1 MNYLIKMNKNNSI
14 ICENNIPIVV
24 PKRIMVLAGHPDD
37 EIISCGGTLLK
48 YKVLGSDIFVVVA
61 TNGVGGYAKSNQKE
75 DIIKLR
81 KEELE
86 SVRSALKCE
95 IIELE
100 FPNMNITPG
109 KISKITNLMRDIK
122 PQVIFLPHFSDFHR
136 VHRNLSLISREAI
149 YHCSTGKAYGGYERN
164 WTPLGVYYY
173 ESPSCKFQYIESS
186 VFIIVDI
193 GEFWVKKKKI
203 FNNAYLT
210 QIEVLERVLEWAE
223 DTAILRGNEIN
234 SSYGEAFVPETTY
247 TPLKLL
253 LV

>member
-1 MNYLIKMNKNNSI
+1 MDKNNSI
-14 ICENNIPIVV
+14 ICENDIPIVV
-24 PKRIMVLAGHPDD
+24 PKQILVLAGHPDD

-48 YKVLGSDIFVVVA
+48 YKALGSKIIVIVA
-61 TNGVGGYAKSNQKE
+61 TNGVGGYVKDNQKE
-75 DIIKLR
+75 DIIKQR
-81 KEELE
+81 KSELE
-86 SVRSALKCE
+86 SVRSSLDCE

-100 FPNMNITPG
+100 FPDMDVTRD
-109 KISKITNLMRDIK
+109 KISKITNLIRDIR
-122 PQVIFLPHFSDFHR
+122 PQVILMPHHSDFHR

-149 YHCSTGKAYGGYERN
+149 YHCSTGKAYGGYTRN

-186 VFIIVDI
+186 VFVIVNI
-193 GEFWVKKKKI
+193 EEFWGRKKEI
-203 FNNAYLT
+203 FNIAYLT
-210 QIEVLERVLEWAE
+210 QKEVLERVMEWAE

-234 SSYGEAFVPETTY
+234 SSYGEAFIPETTY